1 MGMVS
6 ESEKQNAM
14 EIFDELGDSFNVML
28 GAAEGKLD
36 TPVEIETSA
45 SGDDEAECLGSVRHI
60 AEYIEETGH
69 GYEVEVESLGE
80 TEGLPSNEVRFRY
93 RLTVTED

>member
-1 MGMVS
+1 MVS

-14 EIFDELGDSFNVML
+14 EIFGELGDSFNVML

-36 TPVEIETSA
+36 TPVEIEISA

-60 AEYIEETGH
+60 AEYIEEAGH
-69 GYEVEVESLGE
+69 GYSVEIESLGE
-80 TEGLPSNEVRFRY
+80 TDSLPSNEVRFRY
-93 RLTVTED
+93 RLTVRGDEE

>member
-1 MGMVS
+1 MVS

-14 EIFDELGDSFNVML
+14 EIFGELGDSFNVML

-36 TPVEIETSA
+36 TPVEIVTSA

-60 AEYIEETGH
+60 ADFIEEQGH
-69 GYEVEVESLGE
+69 GYEVDVEQLGE
-80 TEGLPSNEVRFRY
+80 SEPLPSNEIRFRY
-93 RLTVTED
+93 RLTVRGGQE